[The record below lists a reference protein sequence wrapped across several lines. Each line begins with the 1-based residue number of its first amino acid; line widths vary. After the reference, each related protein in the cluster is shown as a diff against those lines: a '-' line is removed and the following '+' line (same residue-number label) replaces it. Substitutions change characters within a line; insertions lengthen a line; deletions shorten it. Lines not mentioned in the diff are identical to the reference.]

1 MGGWMRVQ
9 LLDWN
14 VWENMSQ
21 KETNGALGVKFH
33 IQTTN
38 KPFYNT
44 TCLRESGNSAINC
57 IVCLLD
63 ACKVFA
69 HISSK
74 LWQVKKKKNSSNMRN
89 HVVVPDKEFIYTA
102 EQTWQIWTSYKTEKG
117 SFTKIRGRCF
127 IFFFDNNDHS
137 ASKKFGPNLLLRFFA
152 YFCHHLGFFMF
163 ASLFSQQPQRLQ
175 SEFQH

>member
-1 MGGWMRVQ
+1 MPVPKGAKLRWNPTQEATQMLTICMGGWMRVQ

-14 VWENMSQ
+14 VWENMSH
-21 KETNGALGVKFH
+21 KETNGALGVKFD

-74 LWQVKKKKNSSNMRN
+74 LWQVKKKK
-89 HVVVPDKEFIYTA
+89 
-102 EQTWQIWTSYKTEKG
+102 Q
-117 SFTKIRGRCF
+117 
-127 IFFFDNNDHS
+127 
-137 ASKKFGPNLLLRFFA
+137 
-152 YFCHHLGFFMF
+152 
-163 ASLFSQQPQRLQ
+163 
-175 SEFQH
+175 FQHEKSCSSPWQGVYIHCWADMANLDLLQDWKGKFHKNKRTMFYFFLTIMIIQRRKSSVQTYC